1 MAGELGTFGAVLGFA
16 LELEGQTAAF
26 YEAAARG
33 SLAERFGELAAR
45 ARKRQKR
52 LERVR
57 RENVSEMILESITGL
72 EAAAYRVE
80 LDPEASEESLRRQAI
95 ALEDAAHRF
104 YLDAGAKLPLK
115 DVTRIFARMAREN
128 ERHSAELAAG

>member
-1 MAGELGTFGAVLGFA
+1 MTRELGTFGAIMGFA
-16 LELEGQTAAF
+16 LELEGQAAAF

-33 SLAERFGELAAR
+33 ALALRFGELAAG

-52 LERVR
+52 LERTR

-72 EAAAYRVE
+72 EAATYRLE
-80 LDPEASEESLRRQAI
+80 LDPRADQDSLCQQAI
-95 ALEDAAHRF
+95 ALEETAQRF

-115 DVTRIFARMAREN
+115 DVTRIFKRLAREN
-128 ERHSAELAAG
+128 ERHAAELAAG

>member
-1 MAGELGTFGAVLGFA
+1 MAKELGTFGAIMGFA
-16 LELEGQTAAF
+16 LELEGQAAAF
-26 YEAAARG
+26 YEAAARE
-33 SLAERFGELAAR
+33 SLAARFDELAAG

-72 EAAAYRVE
+72 EEATYRVE
-80 LDPEASEESLRRQAI
+80 LDPEADEGGLRQQAI
-95 ALEDAAHRF
+95 ALEKATQRF

-115 DVTRIFARMAREN
+115 DVTRIFKRLAREN
-128 ERHSAELAAG
+128 GRHAAELATK